1 MVLGRHPENAETA
14 RIGGGAGGLSM
25 IIDMAYRYGVLLFA
39 IPILVIV
46 LLAGVDLTAHLIRWE
61 ETAFVN
67 DSIVFGMASVLLV
80 VIVIALGMQTG
91 AYRRCAEAMRND
103 ATFRVTSLVISAVT
117 VAVGIT
123 WVLSTQFIPGVDEG
137 EIYRFA
143 GEALGGDWSM
153 FEWGRYLSRY
163 PNNWGIF
170 LFDYALQAVFGIWQ
184 YMPFEIVNAF
194 VTAGIFME
202 LAGIGRQLGLG
213 RMGQL
218 MILLAGVLFF
228 PVAMYSQMIYG
239 NLIGTMF
246 ACAAL
251 RHAMAYMSEG
261 KVSDA
266 VFGAL
271 CMAAAMFFKSTML
284 VYLAALLV
292 ATTVS
297 AIARRSWQRLLF
309 PVLVVVAYLGQSWV
323 TKAIIVAISGQS
335 LFSQIPITTFIAM
348 GLQDGP
354 LAPGWWNDYLH
365 TAWHQCGGS
374 LDTLS
379 TISKDSISQSLSGF
393 TGNPRM
399 ATDFFV
405 RKFLSTWT
413 NPTFQC
419 FATARN
425 GSIIDLPDWV
435 RWLLSYRGQ
444 DSVGGYLDVF
454 VSVVT
459 ASALVAIVAQKPKNL
474 PEGTVLV
481 CMLIDGAVLYLLV
494 SETKA
499 RYALMFWIVLIPLAV
514 IGLRGVANMLSHAM
528 GRIRRR
534 NEESIE
540 VPRLLASLPK
550 FSLVMVLAGGIA
562 FVGVMRPTIA
572 DYVNVGT
579 ADYQKWLAEEV
590 PETAVVASDK
600 VDPMY
605 DPD

>member
-1 MVLGRHPENAETA
+1 MAV
-14 RIGGGAGGLSM
+14 
-25 IIDMAYRYGVLLFA
+25 DMAYRYGVLLFA
-39 IPILVIV
+39 IPNLAIT
-46 LLAGVDLTAHLIRWE
+46 LLAGVDLTAHLIKWE
-61 ETAFVN
+61 ETVFVN
-67 DSIVFGMASVLLV
+67 DSIVIGMASVLLV
-80 VIVIALGMQTG
+80 VLVIALGMQTG
-91 AYRRCAEAMRND
+91 AYRRCSEAMRSD
-103 ATFRVTSLVISAVT
+103 VAFRITGLVISAVT
-117 VAVGIT
+117 VAAGIT
-123 WVLSTQFIPGVDEG
+123 WVTSTQFIPGVDEG

-153 FEWGRYLSRY
+153 FEWGGYLSRY

-170 LFDYALQAVFGIWQ
+170 LFDYALQSVFGIWQ

-194 VTAGIFME
+194 AVAGIFME
-202 LAGIGRQLGLG
+202 LAGIGRRLGLG

-218 MILLAGVLFF
+218 LVLLSGVLFF

-239 NLIGTMF
+239 NLVGVLF

-251 RHAMAYMSEG
+251 RHAMAYMSDG
-261 KVSDA
+261 KMPDA
-266 VFGAL
+266 VLGAL

-284 VYLAALLV
+284 VYLAAILM

-297 AIARRSWQRLLF
+297 AIAHRSWRRLLF
-309 PVLVVVAYLGQSWV
+309 PALVVVAYLGQSWV
-323 TKAIIVAISGQS
+323 TKAVIVTISGQFS
-335 LFSQIPITTFIAM
+335 FSQIPLTTFIAM

-365 TAWHQCGGS
+365 AAWHQCGGS

-393 TGNPRM
+393 TGDPRM

-405 RKFLSTWT
+405 RKTLSTWA

-419 FATARN
+419 FATARK
-425 GSIIDLPDWV
+425 GTIIDLPDWV

-459 ASALVAIVAQKPKNL
+459 ASSLVAIVTQKPKSL
-474 PEGTVLV
+474 PEGTTLI
-481 CMLIDGAVLYLLV
+481 CTLIDGAVLYLMI

-499 RYALMFWIVLIPLAV
+499 RYALMFWVVLIPLAA
-514 IGLRGVANMLSHAM
+514 IGLRTVARMLSFAV
-528 GRIRRR
+528 GRLRRGGK
-534 NEESIE
+534 EEQAGHGPS
-540 VPRLLASLPK
+540 ASLSP
-550 FSLVMVLAGGIA
+550 FALSMVLAG
-562 FVGVMRPTIA
+562 FVVFAGVIRPTIA
-572 DYVNVGT
+572 EHVNVGT
-579 ADYQKWLAEEV
+579 AAYQKWLADEV